1 MLLINSF
8 VFVTI
13 IWNSIFGITLQILI
27 EKNLVSYK
35 WNSWLFPN
43 AMCKLTKKGGDTF
56 KELYT
61 TTNQRKHM
69 VGLLALA
76 AYIAEDGLV
85 GHQWEE
91 RPEVLWL
98 FYAPV

>member
-1 MLLINSF
+1 
-8 VFVTI
+8 
-13 IWNSIFGITLQILI
+13 
-27 EKNLVSYK
+27 
-35 WNSWLFPN
+35 
-43 AMCKLTKKGGDTF
+43 MCKLTKKGGDTF

-91 RPEVLWL
+91 RPEVL
-98 FYAPV
+98 